1 MSTAA
6 NEEPNAQFA
15 ALTKLVEHRVTTLNQ
30 VLNHQAQL
38 GHRVE
43 RSECTSSG
51 YTGGYQQRQPPP
63 QLRAC
68 FNCGGFGHFA
78 QRCPQPNTSLILSK
92 ATNFNSHQSIDRLS
106 QHQGHQLSPS
116 ADSQHTRP
124 YFGAVKLDKPSDDG
138 RSVGLSNGSKSP
150 AEKVNVIGDN
160 TQIDTQE
167 EGRIGPVN
175 NVEITISGKRCT
187 VLLDTE

>member
-1 MSTAA
+1 MAGVCDSQIQQRLTPICVLGLWSSKTWGQSCVSLQRRNIRKRSCWDSDTNSEKAPPYAELEKVSTAA

-78 QRCPQPNTSLILSK
+78 RRCPQPSHQL
-92 ATNFNSHQSIDRLS
+92 SHQSRDQPK
-106 QHQGHQLSPS
+106 QHQGPQPSHQPRIS
-116 ADSQHTRP
+116 APDHT
-124 YFGAVKLDKPSDDG
+124 
-138 RSVGLSNGSKSP
+138 
-150 AEKVNVIGDN
+150 
-160 TQIDTQE
+160 
-167 EGRIGPVN
+167 
-175 NVEITISGKRCT
+175 SGQ
-187 VLLDTE
+187 LN